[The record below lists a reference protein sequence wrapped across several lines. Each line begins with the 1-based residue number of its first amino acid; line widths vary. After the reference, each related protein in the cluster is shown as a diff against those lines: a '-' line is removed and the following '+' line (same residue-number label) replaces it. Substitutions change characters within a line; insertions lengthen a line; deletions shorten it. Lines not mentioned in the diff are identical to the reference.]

1 MHFFKTVFNLIKD
14 LVSRYFDHEV
24 GQSGGQIA
32 YFSLL
37 SFFPFIIYMN
47 TVLTVINVSGRKL
60 ITFIS
65 SLLPPEIT
73 SFLDMYIADI
83 ANVHTSSIVSLSI
96 ITTVYSAN
104 RVMRSFETAL
114 NKAYGTDDKRGVI
127 HGFLTSVLFT
137 VCLAITGI
145 AVIILTVASENVL
158 MYLLSSHKVSANII
172 TYLMIF
178 KWAITFLVMFLSVSS
193 FYYYMP
199 IKKVSYKS
207 VIPGT
212 ITTIL
217 GISIFSL
224 IFNGYI
230 KFAAG
235 FSVIYSSIGAV
246 FLLIFW
252 LYFAGVILVMGAEIN
267 NAIEKITP
275 LKK

>member
-178 KWAITFLVMFLSVSS
+178 KWVITLLIMFLSVSS

-267 NAIEKITP
+267 NALEKITP